1 MKNAYTDFEKGMRK
15 VLVILGTV
23 IIILL
28 VFLLA
33 SIFSGCKTASDWYT
47 LPMAQ
52 SKAHLKTVKH
62 IKSQKYCH
70 FPDLYEYKFIKKQK

>member
-1 MKNAYTDFEKGMRK
+1 MKNAFTNLTWGVRTFIYT
-15 VLVILGTV
+15 
-23 IIILL
+23 IIFACIM
-28 VFLLA
+28 FLLMVFT
-33 SIFSGCKTASDWYT
+33 SCKTAPDWHT

-70 FPDLYEYKFIKKQK
+70 FTDLYEYKYIKKTK